1 MLRRSACL
9 VVDEVGRGR
18 GVARVD
24 GTGNLPAPPAVAVA
38 AAAPDTT
45 LPASA
50 EALARSRATKKS
62 TLGALLVEALPVATE
77 AVVVREVEEEAVIS
91 VAMDGVR
98 RGRVVARVDG
108 TGNLPALPTVAVAA
122 AAPDT
127 TLPASADALARS
139 RATR

>member
-9 VVDEVGRGR
+9 GVDEEGRGR

-62 TLGALLVEALPVATE
+62 TLGALLVVALPVATE
-77 AVVVREVEEEAVIS
+77 AVVVREVEEGAVIS
-91 VAMDGVR
+91 VATATAAVGAMVA
-98 RGRVVARVDG
+98 VVSVFSS
-108 TGNLPALPTVAVAA
+108 LLLFSALP
-122 AAPDT
+122 PW
-127 TLPASADALARS
+127 
-139 RATR
+139 